1 MTIKSKVIM
10 KHILFTNW
18 HLMRIVRLVFAIFL
32 FVQAYVTFEWF
43 FIVFGLFFLI
53 QAIFNTGC
61 GPNGCQIPKK

>member
-1 MTIKSKVIM
+1 M

-43 FIVFGLFFLI
+43 FIAFGLFFLI
-53 QAIFNTGC
+53 QALFNTGC
-61 GPNGCQIPKK
+61 GANGCQIPKK